1 MTNVLYPK
9 FKEKIFNPGTLGSSQ
24 GDSVDL
30 IDDTIKLALI
40 DTGAYTYSTAHEY
53 WSSASSALVGT
64 AATLASKTITSGT
77 FDAADVTFSSV
88 TGNSIEALII
98 FKDTGSAA
106 TSPLIAFIDV
116 KSGGGGISIT
126 PNGGNIDVTF
136 SASGIFSI

>member
-9 FKEKIFNPGTLGSSQ
+9 FKEKIFDPGTLGSTS
-24 GDSVDL
+24 GTAVDL
-30 IDDTIKLALI
+30 IDDTIKIALI
-40 DTGAYTYSTAHEY
+40 DLGTYTYSTAHEY

-98 FKDTGSAA
+98 FKDTGTAS

-116 KSGGGGISIT
+116 KSGGGGISVT

>member
-9 FKEKIFNPGTLGSSQ
+9 FKEKVFDPGTLGTTS
-24 GDSVDL
+24 GTAVDL
-30 IDDTIKLALI
+30 IDDTIKIALI
-40 DTGAYTYSTAHEY
+40 DLGTYTYSAAHEY

-88 TGNSIEALII
+88 TGNSIEALIV
-98 FKDTGSAA
+98 FKDTGTAS

-116 KSGGGGISIT
+116 KSGGGGISVT